1 VQVTESGQVP
11 LSDQQSAASLSTTLP
26 VPVAT
31 SASPAT
37 KQQQIVIIVT
47 NAAGIS
53 SQYTA
58 VATLICTPLSSLP
71 GVLTDS
77 LSVLTSSDGTADPPA
92 FFQSAMTA
100 ALAVSSADSPLT
112 EADIA
117 AGISTLLSAL
127 SAFRNASSDRQWPP
141 SVQSI
146 GAQTVIVQSLLA
158 NAPLTTAQTNANMQ
172 FLSDI
177 MADVVT
183 LFRSTESS
191 SASAVGSRGSSVDT
205 ALFAG
210 FVSAAAIGAG
220 SGAGEAVSSGDAEVL
235 SRSQLSA
242 WTSISTAA
250 IAISVIDGQSLSF
263 NGSGLEFTVQVV
275 SASNLISAPSLVVS
289 SNGSPARV
297 SFSGASVADSLANAS
312 TVGMSLVHSV
322 NNILAWQTNLPNGT
336 NSTPL
341 GPSTI
346 LKRSV
351 FGDLVGFSL
360 HTDSDPIP
368 LSNVR
373 TPSSSPFSIHVPIP
387 VVQPTA
393 AGNIV
398 LTQCVFWDTVHQV
411 WSSAGC
417 ALRNTSTDRVAI
429 CDCTHLTMFS
439 VQVCVLCWLRC
450 CHLNSQITEFAPRV
464 RTLSSRDFLNLNWDN
479 IKKHPFSLI
488 ACSVFWFLYFVALYL
503 AVRRDRQ
510 LLSQLKQ
517 RQQQPGD
524 DSTTASAIEMASL
537 SSNTIVDEA
546 QIPLSS
552 QLQRSETHL
561 FVGAGAGSRIREL
574 GVHSATS
581 ICGFQ

>member
-1 VQVTESGQVP
+1 
-11 LSDQQSAASLSTTLP
+11 
-26 VPVAT
+26 
-31 SASPAT
+31 
-37 KQQQIVIIVT
+37 
-47 NAAGIS
+47 
-53 SQYTA
+53 
-58 VATLICTPLSSLP
+58 
-71 GVLTDS
+71 
-77 LSVLTSSDGTADPPA
+77 
-92 FFQSAMTA
+92 M
-100 ALAVSSADSPLT
+100 
-112 EADIA
+112 
-117 AGISTLLSAL
+117 
-127 SAFRNASSDRQWPP
+127 
-141 SVQSI
+141 
-146 GAQTVIVQSLLA
+146 
-158 NAPLTTAQTNANMQ
+158 
-172 FLSDI
+172 
-177 MADVVT
+177 
-183 LFRSTESS
+183 
-191 SASAVGSRGSSVDT
+191 
-205 ALFAG
+205 
-210 FVSAAAIGAG
+210 
-220 SGAGEAVSSGDAEVL
+220 
-235 SRSQLSA
+235 
-242 WTSISTAA
+242 
-250 IAISVIDGQSLSF
+250 
-263 NGSGLEFTVQVV
+263 V

-368 LSNVR
+368 LSTVR

-387 VVQPTA
+387 VVQPSA
-393 AGNIV
+393 ARNIV

-429 CDCTHLTMFS
+429 CDCTHLIMFS

-450 CHLNSQITEFAPRV
+450 CYLNSQITEFAPRV

-524 DSTTASAIEMASL
+524 DLTTAGVIEMASL

-546 QIPLSS
+546 QIPLSKSAAEKRDSSVRRCWRWFKQSRVGRSFRNQHLWLSIAFRPSNARLSS
-552 QLQRSETHL
+552 QDRLLCVLVLILTSMCCSAIFFGNGSAVHL
-561 FVGAGAGSRIREL
+561 
-574 GVHSATS
+574 TS
-581 ICGFQ
+581 S